1 MEPIKLSITHHAIYR
16 FCERI
21 MELKPPFNTWE
32 VYLAKLLIKD
42 EISSMSFPI
51 GFDSYEIHMKTFKAK
66 MVIENGFIV
75 TFKNTNKTKKRTK

>member
-1 MEPIKLSITHHAIYR
+1 MEPIKLNITYHAIHR

-21 MELKPPFNTWE
+21 MELKSPFNSWE
-32 VYLAKLLIKD
+32 VYLAKLLIQD
-42 EISSMSFPI
+42 EISNMKFPI

-75 TFKNTNKTKKRTK
+75 TFKNTNKIKKRTK